1 MKIRLLSDRN
11 HSRLAISLWQEEMVM
26 KPYMKF
32 GLVIGIVVV
41 TLAWLAVGGV
51 NETKTYYK
59 TVAELQ
65 EMGAKAQGKRLR
77 VGGDVVKGSIHRNGR
92 EVSFHLMQQDGQSK
106 GQMLK
111 VTYTGMDPLPDTFRD
126 DAQALADG
134 HMSTD
139 GTFNANKIQAKCAS
153 KYEAKPGQV
162 KPGTEPAYNNP
173 KPSRS

>member
-1 MKIRLLSDRN
+1 
-11 HSRLAISLWQEEMVM
+11 M

-32 GLVIGIVVV
+32 GLVIGVVV
-41 TLAWLAVGGV
+41 ATLAWLAVGGV
-51 NETKTYYK
+51 DESKTYYK

-65 EMGAKAQGKRLR
+65 QLGDIALGKRLR
-77 VGGDVVKGSIHRNGR
+77 VGGDVVKGSIQRNGK
-92 EVSFHLMQQDGQSK
+92 EVSFHLIQQEGTQK

-111 VTYTGMDPLPDTFRD
+111 VTYTGTDPLPDTFRD

-134 HMSTD
+134 HMNAD
-139 GTFNANKIQAKCAS
+139 GSFNANKIQAKCAS

-162 KPGTEPAYNNP
+162 KPGQQPTYEGA